1 MNAPLNTE
9 VLLRPGASLQAE
21 LQLATAGVLRY
32 VWEGRFGTMLIEV
45 RQGQVYV
52 NGGLV
57 EPASGAMAHDHA
69 SIVR

>member
-9 VLLRPGASLQAE
+9 VLLRPDRAQQSE
-21 LQLATAGVLRY
+21 LQRATEGVQRY

-45 RQGQVYV
+45 REGMVYV

-57 EPASGAMAHDHA
+57 ESASGAGHDNGA
-69 SIVR
+69 VGR